1 MKYLKDKFL
10 NKEVRI
16 FPNDTYY
23 KYGIVRDIS
32 DKGVT
37 FEITRTNATI
47 LDVGILWFVEWT
59 KLTFTEV
66 TK

>member
-47 LDVGILWFVEWT
+47 LEVGILWFVEWT
-59 KLTFTEV
+59 KLTFTGV

>member
-1 MKYLKDKFL
+1 MDYLKTKFL

-16 FPNDTYY
+16 YPNDTYY

-37 FEITRTNATI
+37 FEITKTNATT
-47 LDVGILWFVEWT
+47 LDVGTFWFVEWT
-59 KLTFTEV
+59 NLTFTE
-66 TK
+66 KQ